1 MCDEQRLG
9 VEEGE
14 LYFWAEEQN
23 CEVTEIQQRMCSLE
37 EEEEEIKAG
46 EFSSRRKKGPC
57 THGLFSV
64 MLLETDAGEVPMIA
78 NGDFFS
84 FIYVNGY
91 FDEMRMVTRDM

>member
-57 THGLFSV
+57 THDQLCCWR
-64 MLLETDAGEVPMIA
+64 LTQEKCQ
-78 NGDFFS
+78 
-84 FIYVNGY
+84 
-91 FDEMRMVTRDM
+91 